1 MLILF
6 VIRFELKWKAYFPTI
21 YFIFMVRCDI
31 LWDFLSGR
39 FLTDRFFGGGFFSS
53 GVI

>member
-6 VIRFELKWKAYFPTI
+6 VIRFELKWKTYFPTI

-39 FLTDRFFGGGFFSS
+39 SFASRFFGDRFLSGG
-53 GVI
+53 II